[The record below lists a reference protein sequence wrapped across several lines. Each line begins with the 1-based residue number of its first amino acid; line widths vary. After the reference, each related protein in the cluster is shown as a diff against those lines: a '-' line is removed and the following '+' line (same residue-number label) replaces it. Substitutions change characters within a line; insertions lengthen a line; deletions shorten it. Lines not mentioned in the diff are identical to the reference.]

1 MSFSCNHSLDGSF
14 PPSPAEDGGS
24 KRLSWGSLLQRLTEL
39 KGINH
44 RATADHQCSRSETG
58 ECGSLFVSGG
68 STVFFKIGLTHAVAK
83 KLYLWLHLL
92 KHKGH
97 ELTKHKELKGM
108 QGVLLISRLSQAAQ
122 DFNLYSFCFRICG
135 RHVAV
140 RVRQQFLLLPP
151 GGDPGYRGCGNYNTN
166 SEWCIR
172 RPGLLQTH
180 PTWLLTAQ
188 YQPRAAPPGRQRAL
202 RPERSCHR
210 PVCGQGGPGLLK
222 YCGSNSSG
230 CHPGPNFPC
239 DPGAEARVQWAVAKG
254 PEALQGWRLTTDICK
269 APEHSEAEYELQG
282 YQEETVLFRGAPDW
296 GVLLTE
302 HSRLWLAELNSYVLW
317 KAAGGLSIVCLWR
330 QYRTAPTRLMALTR
344 WSWK

>member
-1 MSFSCNHSLDGSF
+1 MFSSWSGSGRGWPAVRGHHCTLSFFFFNKRLFFFLLLFLKILHYNLFEKMSFSCNHSLDGSF

-166 SEWCIR
+166 SE
-172 RPGLLQTH
+172 
-180 PTWLLTAQ
+180 
-188 YQPRAAPPGRQRAL
+188 
-202 RPERSCHR
+202 
-210 PVCGQGGPGLLK
+210 
-222 YCGSNSSG
+222 
-230 CHPGPNFPC
+230 
-239 DPGAEARVQWAVAKG
+239 
-254 PEALQGWRLTTDICK
+254 
-269 APEHSEAEYELQG
+269 
-282 YQEETVLFRGAPDW
+282 
-296 GVLLTE
+296 
-302 HSRLWLAELNSYVLW
+302 
-317 KAAGGLSIVCLWR
+317 
-330 QYRTAPTRLMALTR
+330 
-344 WSWK
+344 